1 MLMISDSILLH
12 LIDIYSILMMA
23 DAVEYT

>member
-1 MLMISDSILLH
+1 LMISDSILLN